1 MSAVDYITIGDMADN
16 LIFIAQTNS
25 IGYAIAAVIQDW
37 IDDNPE
43 LCEEELSEDDVNAIL
58 KALTGCV
65 VATRTDLSCYPLGSV
80 TQILFDANG
89 DPVT

>member
-1 MSAVDYITIGDMADN
+1 MGAVDFLKIGDLANN

-25 IGYAIAAVIQDW
+25 VGYLIAAAIQDW
-37 IDDNPE
+37 IDDNPDE
-43 LCEEELSEDDVNAIL
+43 CDLDMSEDDINAIL

-65 VATRTDLSCYPLGSV
+65 VATRTDLSCYPLGAV